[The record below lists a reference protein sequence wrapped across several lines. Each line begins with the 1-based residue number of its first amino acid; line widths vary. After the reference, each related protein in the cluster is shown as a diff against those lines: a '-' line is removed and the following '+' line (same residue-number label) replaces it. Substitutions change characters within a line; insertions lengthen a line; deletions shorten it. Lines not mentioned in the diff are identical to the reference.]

1 MSLIDISFCVHFLKD
16 LLNLFLVVSVCGTDE
31 FVIGCVHQ
39 IPDSLDLTGYVV
51 YEFLWCDSCFFC
63 FELDLLTM
71 LVSSCLE
78 KYIVSFLSLV
88 TCDRICQYDLIGI
101 ADMRFTGCIGNRG
114 CDIVFLLIHFISSS
128 FIYFI
133 VIPYGLSCKHE
144 QHFNL

>member
-1 MSLIDISFCVHFLKD
+1 MSLVDISFCIHFLED

-39 IPDSLDLTGYVV
+39 IPDSLDLTGYIV

-78 KYIVSFLSLV
+78 KYIVSFLPLV
-88 TCDRICQYDLIGI
+88 TCDRVCQYDLIGV
-101 ADMRFTGCIGNRG
+101 ADMRFTGCIA
-114 CDIVFLLIHFISSS
+114 IAV
-128 FIYFI
+128 
-133 VIPYGLSCKHE
+133 VI
-144 QHFNL
+144 